1 MVVRA
6 LLRLSTFDLGAIF
19 IVIDTAD
26 NIDLTVT
33 TPLVSMIVPVYN
45 SITYLAETLDS
56 LLVQD
61 VSEEEL
67 EVVIVDDGSDD
78 GSEKMVDEYATRHPN
93 FRVIHQEQSG
103 GPASPCNEGVW
114 ASRGKYFFILG
125 SDDVMAPGALRELV
139 DVAER
144 EHSDVVL
151 AKLGSLGGR
160 RTPASV
166 YKKTVYDADLVEH
179 KIFNTLAAV
188 KLFRRDLVDITG
200 AFHPPHLR
208 VGSDQPFVAA
218 LFLAAKKF
226 SICADREYVLI
237 RRRDDGSN
245 ITKTFRS
252 PIEYVDLSSAV
263 LGAIVKG
270 TEPGPLRDGVVR
282 RTFRREIPQIVG
294 RSFLDLSEGEQR
306 TQMDRVREMLAPV
319 YNDATAVHFD
329 PRTRTKVDLMIDGDL
344 DALHEFIAWEQSTT
358 GAPVVHDG
366 TAFRYSV
373 PAELATKIG
382 SSRLHAPSMKAES
395 RLTEVSS
402 AGTVIE
408 ISARAIVVESETASS
423 ETLLRLRERST
434 GEEVDVPAE
443 TVRELNFSSG
453 RGYEFHVQVDLGSY
467 SLGVWDAY
475 VVQRFGAD
483 EIVSRFGAQKAK
495 GVPEDPVY
503 LFSGGEEPRAVGKLY
518 YTRGPG
524 NLSVDLGFT
533 LTKNELPE
541 VAIRGIVQQGADG
554 ELAVLHVLGDGGI
567 EFLANAPDGSWS
579 VVPYTALKGDLYAVS
594 LPAARLGRGASRQL
608 IVRSGSGERKM
619 PLPGPASLRVAD
631 SSDMA
636 GASSTRHEGEH
647 TVDIFRGAVG
657 DLRIVG
663 RRSARRAG
671 REVKSLVRRLRGA
684 RGRDHR

>member
-1 MVVRA
+1 M
-6 LLRLSTFDLGAIF
+6 T
-19 IVIDTAD
+19 TAAEP
-26 NIDLTVT
+26 T
-33 TPLVSMIVPVYN
+33 TPLVSMVVPVYN

-78 GSEKMVDEYATRHPN
+78 GSEKMVDEYAARHPN

-103 GPASPCNEGVW
+103 SPASPCNEGVW

-160 RTPASV
+160 RTPGSV

-245 ITKTFRS
+245 ITRTFRS

-306 TQMDRVREMLAPV
+306 TQMGRVREMLAPV

-329 PRTRTKVDLMIDGDL
+329 PRTRTKIDLMIDDDL
-344 DALHEFIAWEQSTT
+344 DALREFITWEHSNTD
-358 GAPVVHDG
+358 APVVHDG
-366 TAFRYSV
+366 TTFRYSV
-373 PAELATKIG
+373 PADLAAQIG
-382 SSRLHAPSMKAES
+382 PHRLHAPTVKAETK
-395 RLTEVSS
+395 LTAVSVT
-402 AGTVIE
+402 GTVLE
-408 ISARAIVVESETASS
+408 ISALAIALESGTASS
-423 ETLLRLRERST
+423 ETFLRLRDRST
-434 GEEVDVPAE
+434 ADEVDVPSE
-443 TVRELNFSSG
+443 TVTELTRSSG
-453 RGYEFHVQVDLGSY
+453 SGHEIRARVDLGGY
-467 SLGVWDAY
+467 SIGVWDAY
-475 VVQRFGAD
+475 IVQRFGED

-495 GVPEDPVY
+495 DVPTNATY
-503 LFSGGEEPRAVGKLY
+503 LFSSGEEPHAVGKLY

-541 VAIRGIVQQGADG
+541 VTIRGVVQQRGGG
-554 ELAVLHVLGDGGI
+554 ELAVARVLSDGAV
-567 EFLANAPDGSWS
+567 EFLSSSSDGSWAT
-579 VVPYTALKGDLYAVS
+579 VPYASLTGDLYVVELPSS
-594 LPAARLGRGASRQL
+594 LPRGGDSRRLL
-608 IVRSGSGERKM
+608 VRSGGEERKV
-619 PLPGPASLRVAD
+619 PLGE
-631 SSDMA
+631 SSPLSEAGTCDMA
-636 GASSTRHEGEH
+636 EADPARHEGEH

-671 REVKSLVRRLRGA
+671 REVKSLVRRLRGT